1 MLCLELCRMKN
12 SKQRR
17 SKMQGTELVTQ
28 TCHLG
33 ACFFIARQ
41 CRSGFDERV
50 PKLEF
55 KPPQCTAFIWH
66 VDCNCGS
73 RKNCNT

>member
-33 ACFFIARQ
+33 ACFFYCKTVQ
-41 CRSGFDERV
+41 VGF
-50 PKLEF
+50 
-55 KPPQCTAFIWH
+55 
-66 VDCNCGS
+66 
-73 RKNCNT
+73 